1 MIKAVLFDYGGVLSP
16 GGKSFKSSAAQLLG
30 VRPEEVKTAEIGNK
44 LWSGQ
49 INSDQFFA
57 ELSRLH
63 GKTITTEQFLNESGI
78 LDRNNQVYQL
88 ALRLRQNS
96 IRTGMLSNMYG
107 SSADLLRASG
117 NYDGFDPVVLSYQEN
132 LAKPDPAFYKLA
144 INKLALKP
152 EEILFIDDQERFLAP
167 ARQLGMKTIL
177 AGSEEQIVQDTE
189 QLIKQENGI
198 EL

>member
-16 GGKSFKSSAAQLLG
+16 GGKSFKSAAAKLLG
-30 VRPEEVKTAEIGNK
+30 VQPEEVMTSEIGNK

-49 INSDQFFA
+49 IDSDQFFA

-63 GKTITTEQFLNESGI
+63 NTEITTEQFLHESGI

-88 ALRLRQNS
+88 AVKLREHG
-96 IRTGMLSNMYG
+96 IKTGMLSNMYG

-132 LAKPDPAFYKLA
+132 LAKPDPAFYELA
-144 INKLALKP
+144 IDKVGFKP

-167 ARQLGMKTIL
+167 ARQMGMYTIR
-177 AGSEEQIVQDTE
+177 ADSEQQIVQDTKE
-189 QLIKQENGI
+189 LFKQVNGL